1 MPLFVEI
8 LRHMIL
14 FQNTFDTFKTLKLPP
29 PSRSSRNGG
38 LPSARALQ
46 QRKRDM
52 KGCLA
57 VWIVWCC
64 FMTYERL
71 LEGIFS
77 LFIPFYDEVK
87 ALTLLF
93 LLVTRARGAEPI
105 YLHVI
110 RPLLKP
116 YTASVD
122 ALLDLVRMFGDIM
135 FVLSAFPIRYI
146 HAWWC
151 HIRPSI
157 LDQYVSIRQ
166 RVRPTAPDEATTTS
180 SSMRSASS
188 STSTLLNANSLHAT
202 TSQEAATA
210 GPSRILKE
218 SVGQKVNAGPRPDF
232 SLDPSMKPSVASVTS
247 HQIWYPPPSTYRD
260 SAEENISLES
270 TSDVNRYDGLPDIV
284 SEHTVQELM
293 QMEEW
298 RQYPAFPSAYPAT
311 PLLPTSTLPNISAVM
326 LSFAESEG
334 DRTLR
339 QQDFEQSL
347 KSSRASLEP
356 NLAELLSDNTD
367 QNQVLDD
374 DNSNEEDSPMSV
386 DVSMGEDDEDDFN
399 ITLGTPLPPTNTF
412 KSRLGKRPI
421 RPLVLESDDGVSSDA
436 TSPTA
441 LSTTD
446 YGSSLHTP
454 TSSEASFN
462 ESLPQQASLVASR
475 KRALPQSFS
484 PGIQKK
490 TRTRASPVSRR
501 SVQKRDIVIQPRRRV
516 VVARRRQTLK
526 PALDSEREQSEGNS
540 EAASE
545 RGDSGNGSTTQP
557 KLKRRKVD
565 APSAKNASQRKGKG
579 VAPPRSGTIR
589 SSSRLRPGA
598 TSGTEIS
605 NSYLNS
611 VSQETVRGRRPVAK

>member
-8 LRHMIL
+8 LRHIVL

-38 LPSARALQ
+38 LPSARAMQ

-57 VWIVWCC
+57 VWVVWCC
-64 FMTYERL
+64 FMAYERL

-93 LLVTRARGAEPI
+93 LLVTRAKGAEPI

-110 RPLLKP
+110 RPFLKP

-122 ALLDLVRMFGDIM
+122 ALLDLARMFGDIM
-135 FVLSAFPIRYI
+135 FVLSTFPIRYI
-146 HAWWC
+146 HTWWF
-151 HIRPSI
+151 HIRSSS
-157 LDQYVSIRQ
+157 LGRYFDATVRQ
-166 RVRPTAPDEATTTS
+166 QVLPTPRDGATATA

-188 STSTLLNANSLHAT
+188 STSTLLNVDVSHAT
-202 TSQEAATA
+202 AIAD
-210 GPSRILKE
+210 PSRILKE

-232 SLDPSMKPSVASVTS
+232 ALDPSVKPSVASVAS
-247 HQIWYPPPSTYRD
+247 HQVWYPPPSSYRD
-260 SAEENISLES
+260 STEENITPEP
-270 TSDVNRYDGLPDIV
+270 TSDVNRHDGLPDII
-284 SEHTVQELM
+284 SEYTVQELI

-326 LSFAESEG
+326 LSFADNEG

-347 KSSRASLEP
+347 LISRASMEP

-367 QNQVLDD
+367 QNQVLNDNDD
-374 DNSNEEDSPMSV
+374 ENSPMSV
-386 DVSMGEDDEDDFN
+386 DVSMGEDDEDEDDFN
-399 ITLGTPLPPTNTF
+399 ITLGTPLPPPTNTF
-412 KSRLGKRPI
+412 RSRPGRRPI
-421 RPLVLESDDGVSSDA
+421 RPLVFESDDDISSGA
-436 TSPTA
+436 SSPTA

-446 YGSSLHTP
+446 NGSSLHTP
-454 TSSEASFN
+454 TSSEASFTD
-462 ESLPQQASLVASR
+462 SLPQQAQPVASK
-475 KRALPQSFS
+475 KRALPRSFS

-490 TRTRASPVSRR
+490 TRTRASPISRR
-501 SVQKRDIVIQPRRRV
+501 TVQKRDIVVQPRRRV

-526 PALDSEREQSEGNS
+526 PALEYEQSEGNS
-540 EAASE
+540 GAASE
-545 RGDSGNGSTTQP
+545 REGSLNGNATQP

-565 APSAKNASQRKGKG
+565 SPSTKITSQRKGKV
-579 VAPPRSGTIR
+579 VAPPRSSTIR
-589 SSSRLRPGA
+589 SSSRLRAGA
-598 TSGTEIS
+598 TSGSELS
-605 NSYLNS
+605 DNHLNS
-611 VSQETVRGRRPVAK
+611 ASQETLRGRRPAAR

>member
-8 LRHMIL
+8 LRHIVL
-14 FQNTFDTFKTLKLPP
+14 FQNTFDTFKTLKLPT

-38 LPSARALQ
+38 LPSARAMQ
-46 QRKRDM
+46 QRKREM

-64 FMTYERL
+64 FMAYERL

-93 LLVTRARGAEPI
+93 LLVTRAKGAEPI

-122 ALLDLVRMFGDIM
+122 ALLDLARMFGDII

-146 HAWWC
+146 HTWWC
-151 HIRPSI
+151 YIRSSS
-157 LDQYVSIRQ
+157 LGQYFDVRRQAHSKPRDRAAATISSIR
-166 RVRPTAPDEATTTS
+166 RT
-180 SSMRSASS
+180 SS
-188 STSTLLNANSLHAT
+188 STSTLVDVNVSHAT
-202 TSQEAATA
+202 AAA
-210 GPSRILKE
+210 DPSRILKE
-218 SVGQKVNAGPRPDF
+218 SVGQKVNAGSRPDF
-232 SLDPSMKPSVASVTS
+232 ALDPTVKASVASVAS
-247 HQIWYPPPSTYRD
+247 HQVWYPPPSSYRD
-260 SAEENISLES
+260 STEENITPEP
-270 TSDVNRYDGLPDIV
+270 TSDVNRHDGLPDII
-284 SEHTVQELM
+284 SEYTVQELM

-311 PLLPTSTLPNISAVM
+311 PLLPTNTLPNISAVM
-326 LSFAESEG
+326 LSFADNEG

-347 KSSRASLEP
+347 LISRASMEP
-356 NLAELLSDNTD
+356 NLAELLSDNAD

-374 DNSNEEDSPMSV
+374 NNENSPMSV

-399 ITLGTPLPPTNTF
+399 ITLGTPLPPPTNTF
-412 KSRLGKRPI
+412 RSRPRRRPI
-421 RPLVLESDDGVSSDA
+421 RPLVFESDGDVSSGA

-446 YGSSLHTP
+446 NGSSLHTP
-454 TSSEASFN
+454 TSSEASFSD
-462 ESLPQQASLVASR
+462 SLPQQAPLVASK
-475 KRALPQSFS
+475 KRALPRSFS

-490 TRTRASPVSRR
+490 TRTRASPISRR
-501 SVQKRDIVIQPRRRV
+501 TVQRRDIVIQPRRRV

-526 PALDSEREQSEGNS
+526 PAPESEHEQSEGNS
-540 EAASE
+540 AASE
-545 RGDSGNGSTTQP
+545 REGSSNRNATQP

-565 APSAKNASQRKGKG
+565 SSSTKITSQRKGKG
-579 VAPPRSGTIR
+579 IAPPLSSTIR
-589 SSSRLRPGA
+589 SSSRLRAGA
-598 TSGTEIS
+598 ASGSELS
-605 NSYLNS
+605 DNHLNS
-611 VSQETVRGRRPVAK
+611 ASQETLRGRRPAAR